1 MREFVVLCEYLNFTV
16 AAKELYTTQPGLS
29 YRIASMEKELGFT
42 LIERGQPLRVTPAGK
57 VFLAEAQGIL
67 ERYDVALARC
77 AKASRQRGKLTVERP
92 AGFPRASQGFD
103 FLVSAFVRENP
114 SVDVAFTSSTGRL
127 LRDVLLDGTADLGV
141 VFSDYDFS
149 DDAEL
154 RDRVVTLPLET
165 SVDAR
170 FYVWMHKD
178 NPLTEKEHLYAED
191 LDGSRLAMQSDARF
205 RIGWTSFERIFAR
218 YGVEL
223 SFRGKPALDGVDF
236 LWHVEDDE
244 IAITDIGWEDVY
256 TFSFDAFPHRILR
269 RIEND
274 DLGISASLVYL
285 ANNPNPALERFAAFA
300 RRNAV

>member
-57 VFLAEAQGIL
+57 AFLAEAQGIL
-67 ERYDVALARC
+67 ERYDLALARC
-77 AKASRQRGKLTVERP
+77 AEAAKQRDKLTVERP
-92 AGFPRASQGFD
+92 AGFPA
-103 FLVSAFVRENP
+103 LISAFVRDNP
-114 SVDVAFTSSTGRL
+114 SVDIAFTSSTGRQ
-127 LRDVLLDGTADLGV
+127 LRDVLLDGTADMGV

-149 DDAEL
+149 DDVEL
-154 RDRVVTLPLET
+154 SGRIATLPLET

-178 NPLTEKEHLYAED
+178 NPLASKEHLYAED
-191 LDGSRLAMQSDARF
+191 LDGCRLAMQSDARF

-218 YGVEL
+218 YGVGFT
-223 SFRGKPALDGVDF
+223 FRGKPALDGVDF

-244 IAITDIGWEDVY
+244 IAITDVGWDDVY

-285 ANNPNPALERFAAFA
+285 ADNPNPTLERFTAFA
-300 RRNAV
+300 RS